1 MRFNGVNS
9 DDRKPDD
16 PEIPP
21 TQYIDYWL
29 EGLMWEDGWAAQ
41 GNYLNYIS
49 LLFVWCFFL
58 ISLFS
63 LHQKQS
69 LCFLFCSQFT
79 SFQVLQLQKKK
90 QFDLQFWPNR
100 CHGHMTCQSSVTSH
114 SNTRRRNSLC
124 VRIFSLKQIHLSDD
138 INTPTRHSKP
148 SDKITKHGQLHVT
161 SYV

>member
-9 DDRKPDD
+9 DDRTRWPWN
-16 PEIPP
+16 PSNSI
-21 TQYIDYWL
+21 YWL
-29 EGLMWEDGWAAQ
+29 LIGRTDVRGWMSSSRK
-41 GNYLNYIS
+41 LFNYIS